1 MTANAQHGDGDS
13 KADKEHKK
21 SYFKDTTKLQLSAE
35 SQSQEDSDSDD
46 EWRCWKVNLENPQKY
61 HI

>member
-46 EWRCWKVNLENPQKY
+46 E
-61 HI
+61 